1 MHLPEDALAQAE
13 RLICETEER
22 IARQV
27 VLVEEVGRDNHPHM
41 ASMGREMLAAL
52 QTSLE
57 LIRHPLRIER
67 EAHGVRG

>member
-1 MHLPEDALAQAE
+1 
-13 RLICETEER
+13 
-22 IARQV
+22 
-27 VLVEEVGRDNHPHM
+27 VLVEEMSRNNHPHA
-41 ASMGREMLAAL
+41 ASMGREMLTAL